1 MKQFKNQFNVG
12 GKPLLL
18 KAFAQELKEIGYN
31 EKIEAGHMELW
42 ALEINYDGI
51 SGKIYNT
58 YSSQAKD
65 NPDYTLPRD
74 WEAAMKAAKEEKIAI
89 PEYVECTKDYT
100 NQFTKGRI
108 YKVDV
113 EATTAGQ
120 LCVEN
125 DDEEDSNGWKPE
137 NFIPSTKKAYDKQKQ
152 EDEKDLEITGRKPL
166 LNNYTSSDNEYEE
179 LDVLF
184 LGCQKFTQNT
194 VEMLIEIME
203 YQDVEELTWESGAAG
218 EEVTIT
224 KTQLKK
230 LLKLWKS

>member
-1 MKQFKNQFNVG
+1 MKQFKNQFSVG

-18 KAFAQELKEIGYN
+18 KAFAEELKEIGYGN
-31 EKIEAGHMELW
+31 VEADNVPLK
-42 ALEINYDGI
+42 ALEINYAGS
-51 SGKIYNT
+51 SGSIYNT
-58 YSSQAKD
+58 YNKEIIQ
-65 NPDYTLPRD
+65 NPTYTLPKD
-74 WEAAMKAAKEEKIAI
+74 WETAIGAAKEEKIAI

-113 EATTAGQ
+113 LATTIDQ

-125 DDEEDSNGWKPE
+125 DDEGDSNGWNPE

-152 EDEKDLEITGRKPL
+152 KDEKDLEIAGRKPV
-166 LNNYTSSDNEYEE
+166 LNNYTSSDYEDEE
-179 LDVLF
+179 LNVLF

-203 YQDVEELTWESGAAG
+203 FQDVGELTWESGAAG
-218 EEVTIT
+218 GKVTIT

>member
-1 MKQFKNQFNVG
+1 MKQFKNQFTVG
-12 GKPLLL
+12 GKHLLL
-18 KAFAQELKEIGYN
+18 KAFAEELKEIGYGN
-31 EKIEAGHMELW
+31 VEADHVPLK
-42 ALEINYDGI
+42 ALEINYVGY
-51 SGKIYNT
+51 SGRIYNT
-58 YSSQAKD
+58 YNREIIQ
-65 NPDYTLPRD
+65 NPTYTLPKD
-74 WEAAMKAAKEEKIAI
+74 WGAAIGAAKEEKIAI

-100 NQFTKGRI
+100 NQFTKGKI

-113 EATTAGQ
+113 LATIIDQ
-120 LCVEN
+120 LFVEN
-125 DDEEDSNGWKPE
+125 NDEGDSNGWKPE

-166 LNNYTSSDNEYEE
+166 LNNYTSSDDEYEE

-203 YQDVEELTWESGAAG
+203 YQDKQSLTWESAAAT
-218 EEVTIT
+218 EKVTIT